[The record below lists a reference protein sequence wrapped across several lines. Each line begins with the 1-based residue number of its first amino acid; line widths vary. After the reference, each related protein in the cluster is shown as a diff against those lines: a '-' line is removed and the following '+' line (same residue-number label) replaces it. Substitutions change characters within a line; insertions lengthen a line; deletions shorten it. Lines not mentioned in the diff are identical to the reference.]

1 MSKISFQVGNIDL
14 IGESD
19 VRRVCVESVSR
30 SQPVE
35 LEREVNCAADGG
47 GAEHCLENVGLKF
60 FIILLIMM
68 ISIIMVPACCE
79 AKTSPYSFHW

>member
-1 MSKISFQVGNIDL
+1 MSKNSFQVGNIDL

-35 LEREVNCAADGG
+35 LEREVDRATDGG
-47 GAEHCLENVGLKF
+47 ATEHGLQDISLRKRSSLYKF
-60 FIILLIMM
+60 LLT
-68 ISIIMVPACCE
+68 
-79 AKTSPYSFHW
+79 KTSLRPC

>member
-19 VRRVCVESVSR
+19 VRRVCVESVAASE
-30 SQPVE
+30 PVE

-47 GAEHCLENVGLKF
+47 GTEHCL
-60 FIILLIMM
+60 
-68 ISIIMVPACCE
+68 
-79 AKTSPYSFHW
+79 

>member
-1 MSKISFQVGNIDL
+1 MSKLSFQVGNIDL

-30 SQPVE
+30 SEPVE

-47 GAEHCLENVGLKF
+47 GTEHCLEDVSLAIKH
-60 FIILLIMM
+60 I
-68 ISIIMVPACCE
+68 
-79 AKTSPYSFHW
+79 K

>member
-47 GAEHCLENVGLKF
+47 GAEHCLENVGLVITMLGPLIF
-60 FIILLIMM
+60 FFMLENIDIISEEGAL
-68 ISIIMVPACCE
+68 
-79 AKTSPYSFHW
+79 